1 MPLTKSRTASRQ
13 AISVLY
19 HCGVYEK
26 YMGVVICMVR
36 LPVGVSVAACHQ
48 VQQGDRRFFSF
59 HFPPNVAQQIKR
71 NKISSTL
78 TSCCLRI

>member
-13 AISVLY
+13 AISALY

-26 YMGVVICMVR
+26 YIGVICTPR

-48 VQQGDRRFFSF
+48 VQQNGSRFLSF
-59 HFPPNVAQQIKR
+59 YFPPMLHDRLSVIKQVQ
-71 NKISSTL
+71 L
-78 TSCCLRI
+78 